1 MRNPAYSYQGPPP
14 VSLAERLEALARDA
28 RDVSEEDAEIAEEMA
43 RQVRDE
49 AEAGAAEAARKAAME
64 ARIDAREAEAEKAR
78 AAEREA
84 AREAERRAAASAAA
98 ARTRSDSSAVSA
110 ATAPAAPR
118 RHRRRRAPTLF
129 DLEAL
134 PDSVASLVLREM
146 GDYELAATMCASR
159 RFRRIATMDDEL
171 WGFVQRKHRRWPLR
185 PERGETC
192 RAAFQR
198 GVLVDAGWRRA
209 RFDKTEHRAHS
220 EYAQCVALRGDV
232 FVSGSADK
240 TLAVVGL
247 PPRAPE
253 PELSESE
260 NDAETEARFR
270 ARVSE
275 RAWERVLGR
284 AVGHA
289 DAVTCCRL
297 TGGDAADGGAPTTL
311 FSGDA
316 RARDARLGP
325 EARPRRSLGAR
336 RRERERE
343 SA

>member
-1 MRNPAYSYQGPPP
+1 M
-14 VSLAERLEALARDA
+14 
-28 RDVSEEDAEIAEEMA
+28 
-43 RQVRDE
+43 
-49 AEAGAAEAARKAAME
+49 
-64 ARIDAREAEAEKAR
+64 
-78 AAEREA
+78 
-84 AREAERRAAASAAA
+84 
-98 ARTRSDSSAVSA
+98 
-110 ATAPAAPR
+110 
-118 RHRRRRAPTLF
+118 F

-171 WGFVQRKHRRWPLR
+171 WGFVQRGTALAAPARR
-185 PERGETC
+185 GAC

-198 GVLVDAGWRRA
+198 GVWSTRVGVARDSTKQSTARTPSTRSASRCERLRPRVRGQNARRRRA
-209 RFDKTEHRAHS
+209 
-220 EYAQCVALRGDV
+220 
-232 FVSGSADK
+232 
-240 TLAVVGL
+240 

-253 PELSESE
+253 PSSESE
-260 NDAETEARFR
+260 NDAETEAG

-316 RARDARLGP
+316 RGEMRVWDL
-325 EARPRRSLGAR
+325 RRAPVDPWSASR
-336 RRERERE
+336 YRAE